1 MCRSENEKNKFPM
14 ALIWEG
20 AVRSIFGKWTVQ
32 RETMTYT
39 WNKVTVERQEDNF
52 LRGKG
57 NFLTFVCN
65 FLCGNFKSKLLNELP
80 SHGKISMYK

>member
-1 MCRSENEKNKFPM
+1 
-14 ALIWEG
+14 
-20 AVRSIFGKWTVQ
+20 
-32 RETMTYT
+32 MTYI
-39 WNKVTVERQEDNF
+39 WNKVTGERQEDNF

-65 FLCGNFKSKLLNELP
+65 FLCGNFKSKLLNELA